1 MLYVYEHDLCCYAH
15 RLQATRAWAALH
27 TLSKLITVCPVPV
40 LALPQHTFDKVQVHE
55 KSEVAA
61 AATPCSASL
70 ASSHVVSAV
79 SLCQAQQWVCNPSP
93 V

>member
-1 MLYVYEHDLCCYAH
+1 MYMSMTYAVTH
-15 RLQATRAWAALH
+15 IACKQLVHGAALH